1 MSMKKVLLTG
11 VVIDVI
17 VATIITTTMI
27 VCYQLHVVYP
37 LKEEVRGLRKE
48 NYLLWRNL
56 ISLARRH
63 VSRSGLIANVSCGV
77 KHNMLEI
84 NITSPEAIDYMIVV
98 ALFLDPTDHY
108 TGNRIIQAIGVQAN
122 KTTSLYT
129 ADIPERSASYIVI
142 AIDVGRRRV
151 VGFGEG
157 IIHGQRLY

>member
-17 VATIITTTMI
+17 VATIIVTSMI
-27 VCYQLHVVYP
+27 VCYQLYVVYP
-37 LKEEVRGLRKE
+37 LKEEVRGLREE
-48 NYLLWRNL
+48 NYILWRNL
-56 ISLARRH
+56 ISLSRRH
-63 VSRSGLIANVSCGV
+63 ISRSGLIANVSCGV
-77 KHNMLEI
+77 KYNMLEI

-108 TGNRIIQAIGVQAN
+108 TGTRIIQAIGVGAN

-142 AIDVGRRRV
+142 AIDVGRRRIV
-151 VGFGEG
+151 APREG